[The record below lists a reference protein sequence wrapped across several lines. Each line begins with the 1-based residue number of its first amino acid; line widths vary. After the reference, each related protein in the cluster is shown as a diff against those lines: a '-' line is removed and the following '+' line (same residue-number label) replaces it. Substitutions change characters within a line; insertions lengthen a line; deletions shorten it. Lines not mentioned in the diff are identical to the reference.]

1 MRTLATKFEKRG
13 ATIVLKGMQKI
24 DRWIADVQ
32 EDRIITYPLDASHT
46 AADLRKDIRREPY
59 RYAQIE
65 TMIELAGGTP
75 KLAASDP
82 IVAELVVPVLV
93 EA

>member
-1 MRTLATKFEKRG
+1 MRTLAMKFEKRG

-46 AADLRKDIRREPY
+46 AADLRKDVRREPY

-65 TMIELAGGTP
+65 TMVELAGGSP
-75 KLAASDP
+75 AIAP
-82 IVAELVVPVLV
+82 VIIAEAPVHI

>member
-1 MRTLATKFEKRG
+1 MRTLAMKFEKRG

-46 AADLRKDIRREPY
+46 AADLRKDVRREPY

-65 TMIELAGGTP
+65 TMTELAGAP
-75 KLAASDP
+75 A
-82 IVAELVVPVLV
+82 IVHNEPVIAVLD
-93 EA
+93 

>member
-1 MRTLATKFEKRG
+1 MRATAMKFEKRG

-46 AADLRKDIRREPY
+46 VADLRKDVRREPY

-65 TMIELAGGTP
+65 TMMEIAGAPPVARIEAVVADEPDLAT
-75 KLAASDP
+75 
-82 IVAELVVPVLV
+82 AEV
-93 EA
+93 